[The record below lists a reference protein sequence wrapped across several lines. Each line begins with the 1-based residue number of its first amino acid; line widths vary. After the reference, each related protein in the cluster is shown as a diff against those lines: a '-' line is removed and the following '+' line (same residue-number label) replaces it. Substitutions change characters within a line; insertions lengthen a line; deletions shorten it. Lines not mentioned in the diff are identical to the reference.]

1 MWLELDILVK
11 GGIILTMDERDSIFH
26 PGDLWVKD
34 GKILSIR
41 KSSEENLPVEAKK
54 IIDAKGCLVLPG
66 LINSH
71 THLPMVLLRGY
82 SDDLPLKEWLFDRIF
97 PAEAQLMNP
106 RSVYWATLW
115 GCVELIKSGI
125 TCVMDGYFFE
135 EEVAAALSRAGIR
148 GVLGQGVLDYPT
160 PDTPEPEENLKR
172 AREFVEE
179 TLNRYPLITPSIF
192 CHSPLTVKK
201 ETIVK
206 AKELCS
212 EYGIPLQMHVSETE
226 EEFRQILYQEGL
238 TPVSYLDSLGVLDP
252 EFVSVHLVH
261 ITDGD
266 LQTLSQRGVRV
277 VHCPESNMK
286 LSSGVAR
293 VHEMLQRGLVVGIGT
308 DSVCSNN
315 NMDLFREIDMAT
327 KLQKAV
333 FGDATLLNARDGLRM
348 GTSLGA
354 TTVGMGD
361 RIGSLSE
368 GKEADFIVVD
378 LDRPHLFPIYDPYS
392 LCVYSLKGSDVR
404 DVIIS
409 GRVIMENKRVLTI
422 DVEEARAKVGEI
434 VRNIRTDWFH
444 LEGEG

>member
-1 MWLELDILVK
+1 
-11 GGIILTMDERDSIFH
+11 
-26 PGDLWVKD
+26 
-34 GKILSIR
+34 
-41 KSSEENLPVEAKK
+41 
-54 IIDAKGCLVLPG
+54 
-66 LINSH
+66 
-71 THLPMVLLRGY
+71 
-82 SDDLPLKEWLFDRIF
+82 
-97 PAEAQLMNP
+97 LMNP
-106 RSVYWATLW
+106 RNVYWATLW

-135 EEVAAALSRAGIR
+135 EEVGAALGKAGIR

-160 PDTPEPEENLKR
+160 PDTPDPTENLKR

-226 EEFRQILYQEGL
+226 EEFRQILYREGL

-252 EFVSVHLVH
+252 EFVSVHVIH

-266 LQTLSQRGVRV
+266 LEILSQRGVKV

-308 DSVCSNN
+308 DSVSSNN
-315 NMDLFREIDMAT
+315 NTDLFREIDMAT

-354 TTVGMGD
+354 FTVGMED

-409 GRVIMENKRVLTI
+409 GRVIMENKRILTI

-434 VRNIRTDWFH
+434 VQDIRTDWFH